1 MYGFLLILLRAFQ
14 INFVFNRGFGPLPS
28 LHTDFLAYGW
38 ATETQFTE
46 ALSIGQITPGPNGLW
61 VVSLCYLTAGL
72 TGSILACLALVLPP
86 LSVLFVQ
93 KCHSRI
99 AHLAATKG
107 FLDGVVLV
115 LASFT
120 VLVLADMFRH
130 GGMDPLAIL
139 IMVVSTILAVT
150 RLVSV
155 NLILLAAAL
164 TGALIG

>member
-1 MYGFLLILLRAFQ
+1 MDFFLFFSELFKSILFSTG
-14 INFVFNRGFGPLPS
+14 GFGPLPS